1 LSIFCKLSSAGSAA
15 PAASAGA
22 DERRRAGT
30 LCLCDLAGA
39 FFFRD
44 RFVLDFL
51 APGPERFVGFFFGL
65 AMAIDPL
72 P

>member
-1 LSIFCKLSSAGSAA
+1 LSIAGSAA
-15 PAASAGA
+15 AAASAG
-22 DERRRAGT
+22 DRRRAGT
-30 LCLCDLAGA
+30 LCLCDLAVA

-44 RFVLDFL
+44 CFVFDFL
-51 APGPERFVGFFFGL
+51 APAPERFVGFLFGL

>member
-1 LSIFCKLSSAGSAA
+1 LSIAGSAA
-15 PAASAGA
+15 AAASAGA

-30 LCLCDLAGA
+30 LCLCDFDVA

-44 RFVLDFL
+44 RFVFDFL
-51 APGPERFVGFFFGL
+51 APGPERFVDFLFGL